1 MTQQLALMSS
11 EPARAGRAGRLDEET
26 KRVGRE
32 GLSKARAALAEA
44 SRRAAERE
52 ADRLTRR
59 DQELAR
65 RAAAARAAAQRRSGA
80 EPAPTQLVATE
91 LTTSELTTTGLAATA
106 PATEH
111 SAARRTA
118 PRSGRGSTQP
128 SRRAA

>member
-11 EPARAGRAGRLDEET
+11 EPARPGRAGRLDEET

-32 GLSKARAALAEA
+32 GLSKARAALQEA

-65 RAAAARAAAQRRSGA
+65 RAAAARAAAQRRSGTERVAA
-80 EPAPTQLVATE
+80 ERVAAKSTSTRRG
-91 LTTSELTTTGLAATA
+91 TTSTPDQQRPAAA
-106 PATEH
+106 
-111 SAARRTA
+111 
-118 PRSGRGSTQP
+118 
-128 SRRAA
+128 

>member
-11 EPARAGRAGRLDEET
+11 EPARPGRAGRLDEET

-32 GLSKARAALAEA
+32 GLSKARAALQEA

-65 RAAAARAAAQRRSGA
+65 RAAAARAAAQRRSGTEKVAA
-80 EPAPTQLVATE
+80 ERVATK
-91 LTTSELTTTGLAATA
+91 STGTRRGTKSTPDQQRPAAA
-106 PATEH
+106 
-111 SAARRTA
+111 
-118 PRSGRGSTQP
+118 
-128 SRRAA
+128 

>member
-11 EPARAGRAGRLDEET
+11 EPARAGSAGRLDEET

-80 EPAPTQLVATE
+80 EPAPAQLVATE
-91 LTTSELTTTGLAATA
+91 LTATERTAAA
-106 PATEH
+106 PAAER

-118 PRSGRGSTQP
+118 PPSRRGSTQP

>member
-11 EPARAGRAGRLDEET
+11 EPARPGRAGRLDEET

-32 GLSKARAALAEA
+32 GLSKARAALQEA

-65 RAAAARAAAQRRSGA
+65 RAAAARAAAERRSGTGKVAA
-80 EPAPTQLVATE
+80 ERVATKS
-91 LTTSELTTTGLAATA
+91 TSTRRGATSTPDQQRPAAA
-106 PATEH
+106 
-111 SAARRTA
+111 
-118 PRSGRGSTQP
+118 
-128 SRRAA
+128 

>member
-11 EPARAGRAGRLDEET
+11 EPARPGRAGRLDEET

-32 GLSKARAALAEA
+32 GLSKARAALQEA

-65 RAAAARAAAQRRSGA
+65 RAAAARAAAERRSGTEKVAA
-80 EPAPTQLVATE
+80 ERVATKS
-91 LTTSELTTTGLAATA
+91 TSTRRGATSTPDQQRPAAA
-106 PATEH
+106 
-111 SAARRTA
+111 
-118 PRSGRGSTQP
+118 
-128 SRRAA
+128 